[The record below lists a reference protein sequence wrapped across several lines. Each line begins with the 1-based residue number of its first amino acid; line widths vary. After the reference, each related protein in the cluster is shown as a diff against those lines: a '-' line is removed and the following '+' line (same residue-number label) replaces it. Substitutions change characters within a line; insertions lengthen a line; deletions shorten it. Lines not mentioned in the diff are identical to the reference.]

1 MMPMPEVPVPPST
14 TDEGRAWLRN
24 FATEDLATARLILDS
39 LRVPSEHEI
48 RVGLLD
54 KLNEIRGLPRKP
66 ILALPIRSLRDF
78 AGSQPNPVA
87 YRDFLPHADISAMPG
102 SEAIAANIIR
112 DMVGI
117 RSTRPEF
124 LHPASSITDLRT
136 NRCRTLLLVDDYSG
150 SGSACIN
157 YVKCWLRNSTIRSW
171 RSFGWLEVHV
181 LLFAASSVAV
191 KRIKRANILN
201 GLHIVESAADFDNS
215 GWKGDE
221 IRSATDLCERYTQP
235 RRRAQGEAL
244 GYKSSKGLFVMQHTV
259 PNNLPAIFLQTKG
272 PKNGNW
278 NALFPS
284 RTFPAALQRKLAGYK
299 ARSDFTP
306 LAHAFPDR
314 ALLEALISE
323 GRIPEGPYLMV
334 LSLIAGR
341 SGTDETMAGILST
354 STIQIRDIRVALRGW
369 GLIDAKNHLTDAG
382 WETLR
387 QARMRPRHVRFGLIG
402 KDEPYYPQQL
412 RGVV

>member
-1 MMPMPEVPVPPST
+1 MPMPEVPASPSR
-14 TDEGRAWLRN
+14 TDEGRTWLRN

-54 KLNEIRGLPRKP
+54 KLNEIRDLPRKP

-78 AGSQPNPVA
+78 TGSQPNSIV
-87 YRDFLPHADISAMPG
+87 YEDFLPHAEISATPG

-112 DMVGI
+112 DMIGI
-117 RSTRPEF
+117 RSTSSEF
-124 LHPASSITDLRT
+124 LHPTSSIADLRA

-157 YVKCWLRNSTIRSW
+157 YVKSWLRNSTIRSW
-171 RSFGWLEVHV
+171 RSFGWLEIHV
-181 LLFAASSVAV
+181 LLFAASSLAA
-191 KRIKRANILN
+191 KRIKRTNIVDR
-201 GLHIVESAADFDNS
+201 LHIVEPAADFDNS
-215 GWKGDE
+215 SWKGDE
-221 IRSATDLCERYTQP
+221 IRSAVDLCDRYTQP
-235 RRRAQGEAL
+235 RRRARGEAL

-259 PNNLPAIFLQTKG
+259 PNNLPAIFLQTRG
-272 PKNGNW
+272 PKNEDW
-278 NALFPS
+278 DALFPG
-284 RTFPAALQRKLAGYK
+284 RTFPTALQRKLAGYK

-306 LAHAFPDR
+306 LAQAFPDR
-314 ALLEALISE
+314 ALLEALIAE

-334 LSLIAGR
+334 LSLIAGH
-341 SGTDETMAGILST
+341 SGTDETIAGILSV

-402 KDEPYYPQQL
+402 KDDPYYPQQL